1 MSRSRAINRFNRL
14 IAKQRRRVLKGA
26 LPRFKEE
33 QTSEQ
38 VSDSPAANQGQLRR
52 VRSWHR
58 DQLDDLQE
66 RPDHSETSGSE

>member
-38 VSDSPAANQGQLRR
+38 VSDSPAANQGQLR
-52 VRSWHR
+52 
-58 DQLDDLQE
+58 
-66 RPDHSETSGSE
+66 